1 MCEGQRRM
9 LSDPPR
15 HPKGAA
21 PQITHRSEIFLAA
34 GGGAWWI
41 SPRIVGVSIAKGMVH
56 PNGLSQNME
65 MVSMEGCI
73 TFSNQEQ
80 GNVGKHLTWVGYEG
94 RL

>member
-1 MCEGQRRM
+1 MCEGQRKM

-21 PQITHRSEIFLAA
+21 PQITHQPEIFVAA
-34 GGGAWWI
+34 GGDAWWI
-41 SPRIVGVSIAKGMVH
+41 GRRIVGVSIAKDMVH

-65 MVSMEGCI
+65 MVSMERCI
-73 TFSNQEQ
+73 SFSNQVQ
-80 GNVGKHLTWVGYEG
+80 GDVGKHLTWAGYEG